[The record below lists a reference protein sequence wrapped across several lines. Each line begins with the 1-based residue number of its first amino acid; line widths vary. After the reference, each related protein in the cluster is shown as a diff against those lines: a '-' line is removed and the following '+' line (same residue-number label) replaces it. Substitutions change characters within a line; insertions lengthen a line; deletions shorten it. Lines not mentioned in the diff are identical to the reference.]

1 MDLLR
6 DKPDWKVFHRRDVQD
21 VDAIIRKAQGR
32 GTTINY
38 SSEKD
43 WDVVRIIVKIVNRKY
58 PGEIARYITANKEL
72 METRQR
78 DTGASKSMGTRFLV
92 NMPNLIIT
100 LIRSVYRDQ
109 KFDVKFFREFAKH
122 FSEFRVARKI

>member
-122 FSEFRVARKI
+122 